1 MRKRFLPILFVSL
14 LVAGSA
20 AVVQAKPSEY
30 DLIVRHLKSKYQAKK
45 DNIPFIWLA
54 RAAVSMVRPAGV
66 RSFSVTL
73 FHDLKFSRE
82 NLDLEMQA
90 AMRSSFGEQ
99 WSPIFHVRSKEGQ
112 QAYMYMRESNNC
124 VRIALV
130 TIDKENAAV
139 IRATFR
145 PEKLA
150 DFINDPKILGI
161 SLNDKND
168 KDNDTDNSPDQPQQ
182 PAAPEKK
189 DN

>member
-1 MRKRFLPILFVSL
+1 
-14 LVAGSA
+14 
-20 AVVQAKPSEY
+20 
-30 DLIVRHLKSKYQAKK
+30 
-45 DNIPFIWLA
+45 
-54 RAAVSMVRPAGV
+54 
-66 RSFSVTL
+66 
-73 FHDLKFSRE
+73 
-82 NLDLEMQA
+82 
-90 AMRSSFGEQ
+90 
-99 WSPIFHVRSKEGQ
+99 
-112 QAYMYMRESNNC
+112 MYMRESNNC